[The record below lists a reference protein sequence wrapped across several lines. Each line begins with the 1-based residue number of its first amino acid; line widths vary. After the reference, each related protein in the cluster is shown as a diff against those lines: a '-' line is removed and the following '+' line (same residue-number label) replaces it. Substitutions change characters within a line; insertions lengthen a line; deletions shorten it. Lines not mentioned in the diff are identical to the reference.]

1 MLIAFSIKN
10 WKSFRDEVSFT
21 MEASKER
28 NHSGTV
34 AKLKKFGL
42 NLLPITGIF
51 GPNAS
56 GKSNFVK
63 ALSFLQNLIVD
74 PSRNFMSSE
83 PDGFRLDPA
92 TKSEPTEF
100 AVDLMLQNSIYSYS
114 IRFNRQ
120 KILEEKL
127 SFQNTRTEKILLERK
142 AERLTIGEPL
152 KKDISEDAIKFL
164 SPFLR
169 KNYPALNLLGAA
181 NIDKVVPIFN
191 WFSDS
196 LKIVSSDSLFLSRLK
211 TEKNSVEERLYGLG
225 TGICSIKAIP
235 FSQPLPKNVER
246 LVQSIS
252 QDSSMVI
259 TDPKEG
265 AIRISNTSSAGIKA
279 EKLFAI
285 HKNCHGEE
293 ELFSFTDESAGT
305 KRLFNLINIL
315 DKSDSSDDSRTFVI
329 DDIDRSLHTKLTSSL
344 ISQFL
349 DGCGERSR
357 TQLIFTAHD
366 VQLINE
372 DLLRRDEFWI
382 CDRAF
387 DGATT
392 LYPVTDFEGQRKEK
406 NLQKCY
412 LQGKFGGL
420 PNLTASCA
428 RLNESYLYD

>member
-1 MLIAFSIKN
+1 MVIAFSIKN

-34 AKLKKFGL
+34 AKFKKFRL
-42 NLLPITGIF
+42 NLLPVTGIF

-63 ALSFLQNLIVD
+63 ALSFLQSLIVE
-74 PSRNFMSSE
+74 PSRSFMSSE

-92 TKSEPTEF
+92 TKSELTKF
-100 AVDLMLQNSIYSYS
+100 AVDLMLQNGIYSYA
-114 IRFNRQ
+114 ILFNRQ

-127 SFQNTRTEKILLERK
+127 SFQNTRTEKILFERK

-152 KKDISEDAIKFL
+152 RKDVSEDAIKFL
-164 SPFLR
+164 TPFLR

-181 NIDKVVPIFN
+181 NIEIVVPVFN

-196 LKIVSSDSLFLSRLK
+196 LKIIRSDSPFISRL
-211 TEKNSVEERLYGLG
+211 EKEETSVEENLYKLG
-225 TGICSIKAIP
+225 TGICSIKAVP
-235 FSQPLPKNVER
+235 FSPPLSKNFEHLAR
-246 LVQSIS
+246 SLSKA
-252 QDSSMVI
+252 SSFTIM
-259 TDPKEG
+259 DPKEG

-285 HKNCHGEE
+285 HKNCHGKK
-293 ELFSFTDESAGT
+293 ELFSFTDESAGV
-305 KRLFNLINIL
+305 KRLFYLINML

-329 DDIDRSLHTKLTSSL
+329 DDIDRSVHTKLTSSL
-344 ISQFL
+344 IAQFL
-349 DGCGERSR
+349 EGCDELSR
-357 TQLIFTAHD
+357 KQLIFTAHD

-382 CDRAF
+382 CDRAS
-387 DGATT
+387 DGSTT
-392 LYPVTDFEGQRKEK
+392 LYPVTDFKDLGAKK
-406 NLQKCY
+406 DLQTTY
-412 LQGKFGGL
+412 LQGRLGGL

-428 RLNESYLYD
+428 SLNESYLYD